1 MTACDSP
8 FIFSCQSMHSHSS
21 ADRFA
26 SGILFRNSWILA
38 GASGL
43 FLGLAFPCNPDQ
55 VFAAFF
61 HPLWAYFGLVPLL
74 SALPGSDFGHG
85 FKRGLLTGFVLTM
98 VGLYWVGH
106 TQGGGLAVVGG
117 TILIGG
123 YLGLFVGFFA
133 GSINVALGRWGTR
146 GFLLVP
152 FVWTIQEYMLS
163 LGELGFPWLL
173 LGHSQ
178 AVFPAIIQYASI
190 TGVYGVSFW
199 VAAANTALFLVMWSR
214 GRMRLVVMGSLAAWI
229 AIPWLYGRWV
239 IPDGSETN
247 KTIRVAVVQPNLMRE
262 GKWGP
267 GGLERSFEVLE
278 KLSRGAAQQRPDLLV
293 WPETALPCYLR
304 LRPDCRER
312 LESFV
317 REIQVPVL
325 TGASDYNREQREPY
339 NAAFLVRPDGGEM
352 AAYAKMHLVPFGER
366 TPFRDR
372 IPFLRN
378 IDWSKLTGDLGSAE
392 FARGKEQTLFRSA
405 KADYAVLIC
414 FESVFPDL
422 TRRAVLN
429 GARLLVNIT
438 NDSWFGRTSGP
449 YQHALLAVL
458 RAVENRSSIARCA
471 TTGISVFIDPF
482 GRSFEATSIYEPDY
496 RVADVP
502 VRTET
507 TFYTRNGDLFA
518 HLVFA
523 LTALAV
529 AFLRLAEKKT

>member
-1 MTACDSP
+1 MCPP
-8 FIFSCQSMHSHSS
+8 FIFSCQSMHS
-21 ADRFA
+21 RFY
-26 SGILFRNSWILA
+26 SENRSTHEVLIRNSWLLA

-43 FLGLAFPCNPDQ
+43 FLGLAFPCNPAQ
-55 VFAAFF
+55 MLAIFF
-61 HPLWAYFGLVPLL
+61 HPLWAYVGLVPLL
-74 SALPGSDFGHG
+74 IALPGGGFGHG

-117 TILIGG
+117 TLLIGG

-133 GSINVALGRWGTR
+133 GCLNVAVGRWGAR
-146 GFLLVP
+146 GILLVP
-152 FVWTIQEYMLS
+152 CLWTVQEYALS

-178 AVFPAIIQYASI
+178 AVYPEIIQYASI
-190 TGVYGVSFW
+190 TGAYGVSFW
-199 VAAANTALFLVMWSR
+199 VASVNSALFLVIASR
-214 GRMRLVVMGSLAAWI
+214 GRARFVLMGSLAAWI

-239 IPDGSETN
+239 IAGGLETDE
-247 KTIRVAVVQPNLMRE
+247 TIRVAVVQPNLMRE
-262 GKWGP
+262 DKWGP

-278 KLSRGAAQQRPDLLV
+278 QLSRKAAEQDPDLLV

-304 LRPDCRER
+304 LRPDCRQR
-312 LESFV
+312 LERFV
-317 REIQVPVL
+317 REIRIPVL
-325 TGASDYNREQREPY
+325 TGASDYDRELREPY
-339 NAAFLVRPDGGEM
+339 NAAFLVRPEGGEM

-372 IPFLRN
+372 IPLLRN
-378 IDWSKLTGDLGSAE
+378 IDWSKLTGDLGPAE
-392 FARGKEQTLFRSA
+392 FAPGKERTLFRHK

-422 TRRAVLN
+422 TRLAVLN

-458 RAVENRSSIARCA
+458 RAVENRSAIARCA

-482 GRSFEATSIYEPDY
+482 GRPFDATSIFQPDY

-502 VRTET
+502 VRSET
-507 TFYTRNGDLFA
+507 TFYTRHGDLFA

-523 LTALAV
+523 LTVLAV
-529 AFLRLAEKKT
+529 ACLRLTESKS

>member
-1 MTACDSP
+1 
-8 FIFSCQSMHSHSS
+8 MHFHSS
-21 ADRFA
+21 AENQ
-26 SGILFRNSWILA
+26 STPGVLIRNSWLLA
-38 GASGL
+38 GTSGL
-43 FLGLAFPCNPDQ
+43 LLGLAFPCNPDQ
-55 VFAAFF
+55 PLANLF
-61 HPLWAYFGLVPLL
+61 HPLWAYVGLVPLL
-74 SALPGSDFGHG
+74 SALPGGNFGHG

-123 YLGLFVGFFA
+123 YLGVFVGIFA
-133 GSINVALGRWGTR
+133 ACTNVAVARWGER
-146 GFLLVP
+146 GFVLVP
-152 FVWTIQEYMLS
+152 LVWTIQEYLLS

-178 AVFPAIIQYASI
+178 AVFPTIIQYASI

-199 VAAANTALFLVMWSR
+199 VASANAALFLIMSSS
-214 GRMRLVVMGSLAAWI
+214 GRVRFALMGSLAAWI
-229 AIPWLYGRWV
+229 LIPWLHGRWV
-239 IPDGSETN
+239 IADGFETDE
-247 KTIRVAVVQPNLMRE
+247 TIRVAVVQPNLMRE

-278 KLSRGAAQQRPDLLV
+278 ELSRKAAQQHPDLLV

-317 REIQVPVL
+317 REIRIPVL
-325 TGASDYNREQREPY
+325 TGASDYNRELREPY
-339 NAAFLVRPDGGEM
+339 NAAFLVRPEGGEM

-372 IPFLRN
+372 IPLLRN
-378 IDWSKLTGDLGSAE
+378 IDWSKLTGDLGPAE
-392 FARGKEQTLFRSA
+392 FAPGNERTLFRNK
-405 KADYAVLIC
+405 KADFAVLIC

-458 RAVENRSSIARCA
+458 RAVENRTAIARCA
-471 TTGISVFIDPF
+471 TTGISVFIDSF
-482 GRSFEATSIYEPDY
+482 GRSFDAISIYEPNY

-529 AFLRLAEKKT
+529 ACLRFTESKT

>member
-1 MTACDSP
+1 MHVHSFAENRLTSGTFIRSP
-8 FIFSCQSMHSHSS
+8 WF
-21 ADRFA
+21 
-26 SGILFRNSWILA
+26 LA

-55 VFAAFF
+55 RLAILF
-61 HPLWAYFGLVPLL
+61 HPLWAYVGLLPLL
-74 SALPGSDFGHG
+74 AALPGGTFGVG
-85 FKRGLLTGFVLTM
+85 FKRGLSTGFAFTM

-133 GSINVALGRWGTR
+133 GSVNAAVARWGAR

-152 FVWTIQEYMLS
+152 FLWTIQEYVLS

-178 AVFPAIIQYASI
+178 AVFPVLIQYASI

-199 VAAANTALFLVMWSR
+199 VAAVGTAIFFVMRSR
-214 GRMRLVVMGSLAAWI
+214 GRLRLAVMGCLATWI

-239 IPDGSETN
+239 ILDGTEARE
-247 KTIRVAVVQPNLMRE
+247 TIRVAVVQPNLMRE
-262 GKWGP
+262 DKWGP

-278 KLSRGAAQQRPDLLV
+278 KLSREAAGQQPDLVV

-304 LRPDCRER
+304 LRPDCRRR

-325 TGASDYNREQREPY
+325 TGASDYNRELRAPY

-392 FARGKEQTLFRSA
+392 FAPGKERTLFQNS

-438 NDSWFGRTSGP
+438 SDSWFGRTSGP

-482 GRSFEATSIYEPDY
+482 GRSFGATSIYETDF
-496 RVADVP
+496 RVADLP
-502 VRTET
+502 VRAET

-523 LTALAV
+523 VTALAV